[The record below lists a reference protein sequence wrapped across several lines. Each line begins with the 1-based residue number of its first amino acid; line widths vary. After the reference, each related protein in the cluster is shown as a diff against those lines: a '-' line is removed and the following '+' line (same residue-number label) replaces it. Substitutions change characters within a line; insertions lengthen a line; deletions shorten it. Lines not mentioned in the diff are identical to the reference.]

1 MAQSRAARPEGWRGA
16 ARGWSPWHDR
26 GGRLSALRGA
36 AFALAIL
43 PGVWLAAALAGA
55 WGPMALGAEP
65 IHQAEHL
72 TGLWALRFL
81 LLSLALTPLRRIT
94 GWGRLAQVRRMIGL
108 TAFAY
113 AAAHF
118 GLYVVEQQLQLLR
131 VASEIVQR
139 LYLAI
144 GFAALLGFCALA
156 ATSFDRAI
164 RAMGA
169 NWRRLH
175 RLAYLIA
182 VLGLAHFALQEKLDV
197 AEPAFLFGLFA
208 ALMLHRTAIGLA
220 PGRPWPE
227 LRILA
232 AAALAAAA
240 TAGAEYVWHATL
252 TGLPAERIL
261 AANLDLASARP
272 AVLVLAVAALPA
284 LIPLGRRVR
293 SLARP
298 SPRPLPAEGR

>member
-1 MAQSRAARPEGWRGA
+1 MAHAAAARPD
-16 ARGWSPWHDR
+16 ARRRMAGDWSPWHDR
-26 GGRLSALRGA
+26 GGRLSPLRGA
-36 AFALAIL
+36 AFALAVA
-43 PGVWLAAALAGA
+43 PGLWLALALAGA
-55 WGPMALGAEP
+55 FGPMALGAEP
-65 IHQAEHL
+65 IHEAEHL

-118 GLYVVEQQLQLLR
+118 GLYAVEQQLQPLR
-131 VASEIVQR
+131 IASEIVQR

-144 GFAALLGFCALA
+144 GFAALLAFCALA

-164 RAMGA
+164 RRLGA

-175 RLAYLIA
+175 RLAYAIA
-182 VLGLAHFALQEKLDV
+182 VLGLAHYALQEKLDV

-208 ALMLHRTAIGLA
+208 ALMLHRTPLGLA
-220 PGRPWPE
+220 PGRAFPE
-227 LRILA
+227 ARILLVAVLA
-232 AAALAAAA
+232 AAL
-240 TAGAEYVWHATL
+240 TAFAEYAWHATL

-261 AANLDLASARP
+261 AANLDLAAARP
-272 AVLVLAVAALPA
+272 AVLVLAAAALPA
-284 LIPLGRRVR
+284 LLPLGRRLLALAPAR
-293 SLARP
+293 SRGA
-298 SPRPLPAEGR
+298 G